1 MDVLVHVLRSL
12 MVVPLALLPVIN
24 PMSSAPVFVAT
35 TGRSPETA
43 EQLARQVA
51 KNSWYVIVIS
61 IVAGAQVLSFFGL
74 SLPIVRV
81 AGGLLVAFTGW
92 RMLNSSEQDEVV
104 AAAAQKAVPLTEAEI
119 MRRSFFPLTFPL
131 TTGPGTIAASIAL
144 GAQVLPRSPVQ
155 VAIDGAIAAGGAA
168 LTAFLLYLIFKHAAS
183 LLDRLGDMG
192 MLVLMRMMAFILLCI
207 GIQFIF
213 TGWMELKIAVPGLT

>member
-35 TGRSPETA
+35 TGRSPDAA
-43 EQLARQVA
+43 EKLARQVA
-51 KNSWYVIVIS
+51 KNSWYVIVVS
-61 IVAGAQVLSFFGL
+61 IVAGAQVLNFFGL

-92 RMLNSSEQDEVV
+92 RMLNSAEQDEVV
-104 AAAAQKAVPLTEAEI
+104 AAAAQKAVPLSEAEI
-119 MRRSFFPLTFPL
+119 VRRSFFPLTFPL

-144 GAQVLPRSPVQ
+144 GAQVLPRTPVQ
-155 VAIDGAIAAGGAA
+155 FAIDAAIAAGGAA
-168 LTAFLLYLIFKHAAS
+168 VTAFLLYLIFKHAAS

-192 MLVLMRMMAFILLCI
+192 MLVMMRMMAFILLCI

-213 TGWMELKIAVPGLT
+213 TGWLELKVAVPA

>member
-12 MVVPLALLPVIN
+12 AVVPLALLPVIN

-35 TGRSPETA
+35 TGRSPEAA
-43 EQLARQVA
+43 ERLARQVA

-61 IVAGAQVLSFFGL
+61 IVAGAQVLNFFGL

-92 RMLNSSEQDEVV
+92 RMLNSAEQDEVV

-119 MRRSFFPLTFPL
+119 VRRSFFPLTFPL

-144 GAQVLPRSPVQ
+144 GAQAPRAPLQ
-155 VAIDGAIAAGGAA
+155 FAIDAAIAAGGAA
-168 LTAFLLYLIFKHAAS
+168 VTAFLLYLIFKHAAS

-192 MLVLMRMMAFILLCI
+192 MLVMMRMMAFILLCI

-213 TGWMELKIAVPGLT
+213 TGWMELKVGLPA